1 MTGEIVETVVVCL
14 WLMSPLFME
23 LWDCIKG
30 RG

>member
-14 WLMSPLFME
+14 WLMFPLFME
-23 LWDCIKG
+23 LWDYIRG